1 MFSKKSLAISA
12 AVVLSVLSTSAIAQ
26 EKLATSAGDKPTTI
40 TSPFEHEAVVIPLE
54 PGWQMANTLKAGD
67 SYTLQFL
74 PPGQNAK
81 NFDQILNITTYIG
94 AQKKATAQKFMET
107 TKEKMLGMKEAKVD
121 WNVISASD
129 PNDVIYE
136 YVFTGNPAFP
146 SQYEVTRV
154 ITGKDGLHTVVHHRP
169 KSSVTPAERDQMINS
184 VKRISLKPVEPKT
197 KG

>member
-1 MFSKKSLAISA
+1 MVSKKSLAVSA
-12 AVVLSVLSTSAIAQ
+12 AIALSIISTGALAQGESAEA
-26 EKLATSAGDKPTTI
+26 DKPTTV

-74 PPGQNAK
+74 PPGQTAK
-81 NFDQILNITTYIG
+81 NFDQILNVTTYKG
-94 AQKKATAQKFMET
+94 AQRKATALKFMET

-121 WNVISASD
+121 WNIISATD

-136 YVFTGNPAFP
+136 YVFTGNTTFP

-169 KSSVTPAERDQMINS
+169 KASVTPSEREQMINS
-184 VKRISLKPVEPKT
+184 VKRISLKPVDAKT
-197 KG
+197 KS